1 MTAFA
6 IPPITDHLPLA
17 IRAYAAPQVVAEAE
31 PQKPKGKR
39 RASRAGASNWQVVF
53 DTETTTDAGQA
64 LRFGTYQVRHAGAL
78 KEAGI
83 FYAPDGVTA
92 AELDTLRRYAKSKG
106 LPLLT
111 RDEFADQIFF
121 AIGWQLRAT
130 IIGFNL
136 PFDIS
141 RIAIRHSPARTGMRG
156 GFSFKLS
163 NQKIYPH
170 IQVKHLSQRMAF
182 IRCAAT
188 MRQPDA
194 RSARKRGQRS
204 GFRVGHFV
212 DVKTLAGALLAR
224 SFSLASLST
233 FLKIENPKLEFDDFD
248 RPVTDEMIGY
258 AVRDVQATWECFADL
273 IARYER
279 LGLSATPPEKIYS
292 EASLGK
298 AYIAAMGIGAWR
310 RLQPDFPRPLLANI
324 MGSYF
329 GGRSEIRIRREGR
342 QVVLCDFLSM
352 YPTVCTLMGLWRF
365 ITAEGITWRDATAKT
380 AALLD
385 TVDIEALQSQA
396 IWNELATLVR
406 VLPDG
411 DIFPVRAAYS
421 DEPQTTIGA
430 NHLSGDTPLWF
441 TLADCIASKL
451 ATGKSPKVIEAVAYS
466 PGPMQTGLCSVDIAG
481 NSEYRVDPAKIDFF
495 RRMIELRQSI
505 KVRRDAAS
513 GDERDQLDNEQNAIK
528 IAINSTAYGM
538 YVEVNV
544 ATLAKRHATTVH
556 SSTCGP
562 FDFAS
567 DKAEEPGPYFHP
579 LLATLITGAA
589 RLMLAITERLVSDH
603 GLQWSFCDTDSMAIA
618 RPAEMDADE
627 FEAKVAAVV
636 GWFDALNPYAFGGSI
651 LNVEK
656 VNFDLDDSKR
666 SEPLFCWAV
675 SAKRYA
681 LFNVGNDGA
690 PIMRKVSAHGLGHL
704 LPPYKA
710 DNPADGIP
718 SPDGSVLK
726 DGIALWHS
734 DLWFRIVSAALAG
747 HPDQVALDYHPAL
760 DAPAISRYGA
770 SSPDLLRW
778 FTVWNRNRPYRDQV
792 KPFGFLL
799 AMSPRLNLEGERI
812 MENRRTEKRRSAKRP
827 KPISPYDQ
835 DHAKAVASAF
845 DRASGEPVPATALKS
860 YGEALAQYH
869 IQPESKF
876 LNADYLDRGV
886 TTRRHVRMT
895 ATRHI
900 GKESNDWERQAIL
913 GWDAKAQPDYGIGEG
928 DRSRLIETLASFVA
942 DIGLAKAAT
951 ALRTS
956 PARLKSA
963 LSGSGIRIAERLL
976 QSIAAHLPAALEADA
991 TNRKDREAERQ
1002 SLREAVERDGLRET
1016 ARWLGVDASN
1026 LRRRLRCESTALN
1039 DGDQSNPLLSQ

>member
-17 IRAYAAPQVVAEAE
+17 IRAYAAPQVVAETE
-31 PQKPKGKR
+31 HPKLKGKR
-39 RASRAGASNWQVVF
+39 RASRAGASDWQVVF

-83 FYAPDGVTA
+83 FYAPDGVTP
-92 AELDTLRRYAKSKG
+92 AELDAIRCHADANG
-106 LPLLT
+106 LQLLT

-163 NQKIYPH
+163 KQKIYPH

-224 SFSLASLST
+224 SFSLASLSA

-248 RPVTDEMIGY
+248 GPVTDEMIGY

-329 GGRSEIRIRREGR
+329 GGRSEIRIRREVR

-365 ITAEGITWRDATAKT
+365 ITAGGMTWRDATVET
-380 AALLD
+380 AALLES
-385 TVDIEALQSQA
+385 VDIEMLHSPV
-396 IWNELATLVR
+396 IWSGLATLVR
-406 VLPDG
+406 VLPDA
-411 DIFPVRAAYS
+411 DVFPVRAAYS

-481 NSEYRVDPAKIDFF
+481 NPEYRVDPAKIDFF
-495 RRMIELRQSI
+495 KRMIELRQSI
-505 KVRRDAAS
+505 KIRRDAAS
-513 GDERDQLDNEQNAIK
+513 GDERDQLDIEQNAIK

-538 YVEVNV
+538 YVEMNV
-544 ATLAKRHATTVH
+544 AALAKRRGTTVL
-556 SSTCGP
+556 SSTCDP
-562 FDFAS
+562 FDCAT

-603 GLQWSFCDTDSMAIA
+603 GLQWAFCDTDSMAIA
-618 RPAEMDADE
+618 RPADLDANE
-627 FEAKVAAVV
+627 FAAKVAAVV
-636 GWFDALNPYAFGGSI
+636 GWFEALNPYEFGGSI

-656 VNFDLDDSKR
+656 VNFALDDGSR

-675 SAKRYA
+675 SSKRYA
-681 LFNVGNDGA
+681 LFNVGDDGA

-704 LPPYKA
+704 LPPYNA
-710 DNPADGIP
+710 DNPAVGIP
-718 SPDGSVLK
+718 PPDDTVLK

-734 DLWFRIVSAALAG
+734 DLWFQIVSAALAG
-747 HPDQVALDYHPAL
+747 HPDQVALDYHPAF

-778 FTVWNRNRPYRDQV
+778 FKVWNRNRPYRDQV

-799 AMSPRLNLEGERI
+799 AMSARFHLEGEDFVRDH
-812 MENRRTEKRRSAKRP
+812 RTKKSRSAKRH
-827 KPISPYDQ
+827 KPI
-835 DHAKAVASAF
+835 SAF
-845 DRASGEPVPATALKS
+845 DRDFATAVKSAFDRQTGEPVPATALKS

-869 IQPESKF
+869 IQPEAKF

-886 TTRRHVRMT
+886 TARRHVRMT

-913 GWDAKAQPDYGIGEG
+913 GWDADAQPDYGIGEG
-928 DRSRLIETLASFVA
+928 DRSRLADTLAAFVT
-942 DIGLAKAAT
+942 DVGLAKAAT
-951 ALRTS
+951 ALRTN

-963 LSGSGIRIAERLL
+963 LPGSGVRIAEGLL
-976 QSIAAHLPAALEADA
+976 QSITAHLPAALETHAI
-991 TNRKDREAERQ
+991 NRNDREAERQ

-1016 ARWLGVDASN
+1016 ARRLGIDPSN
-1026 LRRRLRCESTALN
+1026 LRRKIGPVTFAGPLRKC
-1039 DGDQSNPLLSQ
+1039 